1 MDNID
6 LKFNEVC
13 GSPSDINEHIKTLY
27 NYSKEC
33 TSVME
38 LGIRGCISSW
48 AFVKGLL
55 DNNNS
60 TKKFFMNDV
69 VSCDIDYLLKSTKDL
84 PIEVKYEWISDLDL
98 VVNENYDLVFIDTW
112 HIYGQ
117 LIRELKKFSKITN
130 KYIIMHDTETYK
142 INSEEGCGMTI
153 EQRMEQT
160 GFTREEIVGG
170 LQLALD
176 EFLKEN
182 NEWEIK
188 EVFTNNN
195 GLTILQKK

>member
-1 MDNID
+1 MDNIN
-6 LKFNEVC
+6 LKFNEVSAC
-13 GSPSDINEHIKTLY
+13 PSDINEHIETLY

-38 LGIRGCISSW
+38 LGVRGCISSW

-55 DNNNS
+55 DNNNT
-60 TKKFFMNDV
+60 TKKFFMNDIV
-69 VSCDIDYLLKSTKDL
+69 NCDIDYLLNSTKDL

-117 LIRELKKFSKITN
+117 LIRELNKFSKITN

-142 INSEEGCGMTI
+142 INSEEGCGKTI
-153 EQRMEQT
+153 EERKEQT
-160 GFTREEIVGG
+160 GFTREEIVNG
-170 LQLALD
+170 LQLAVD
-176 EFLKEN
+176 EFLEKN
-182 NEWEIK
+182 NEWKIK

>member
-1 MDNID
+1 MNNIN
-6 LKFNEVC
+6 LKFNEVSAC
-13 GSPSDINEHIKTLY
+13 PSDINEHIETLY

-38 LGIRGCISSW
+38 LGVRGCISSW
-48 AFVKGLL
+48 AFVRGLL
-55 DNNNS
+55 DNNNT
-60 TKKFFMNDV
+60 TKKFFMNDIV
-69 VSCDIDYLLKSTKDL
+69 NCDIDHLLNSTKDL

-117 LIRELKKFSKITN
+117 LIRELNKFSKITN

-142 INSEEGCGMTI
+142 INSEEGCGKTI
-153 EQRMEQT
+153 EERMEQT
-160 GFTREEIVGG
+160 GFTREEIVNG
-170 LQLALD
+170 LQLAVD
-176 EFLKEN
+176 EFLEKN
-182 NEWEIK
+182 NEWKIK